1 MIHRQFQPFQ
11 RNIGG
16 LANPE
21 ALTLLSAK
29 EIRALSRR
37 NWRYSA
43 FKTIVYFLTIGLLA
57 FVYLAKP
64 SLVTALVAV
73 GGLGIAFAHGL
84 ELQHE
89 ALHGNL
95 FRSAWANRIFG
106 SLFGLPMLV
115 SFTHYRSYHF
125 HHHQAVGSRN
135 DEELVNYSLSSL
147 RSSAA
152 LVRRAWNIGRIPAFL
167 MTFAAMAKGR
177 FPARVK
183 PNDHRRLWHEYCA
196 ILAVIAAGIGI
207 AVYLQSWAIV
217 VLWLLP
223 WLLVAEP
230 LHFLIE
236 LPEHMG
242 CQQLNGSILR
252 NTRSYPAGRLWGY
265 LINHNNFHIEHHL
278 FPTVPAHR
286 LVALHR
292 LIGSAGGH
300 CSAGY
305 RAAIGEIEAAAHESH
320 YADRTLP

>member
-1 MIHRQFQPFQ
+1 MTNRKFQIFQ
-11 RNIGG
+11 RDIGG
-16 LANPE
+16 PANLE
-21 ALTLLSAK
+21 ALTLLNAK
-29 EIRALSRR
+29 EIRVLSRR
-37 NWRYSA
+37 NLRYSS
-43 FKTIVYFLTIGLLA
+43 FKTTCYFLMIAVLA
-57 FVYLAKP
+57 LIYLANP
-64 SLVTALVAV
+64 GVLTALIAV
-73 GGLGIAFAHGL
+73 LGLGITFAHGL

-95 FRSAWANRIFG
+95 FHSAWANRMFG

-115 SFTHYRSYHF
+115 SYTHYRCYHF

-147 RSSAA
+147 RSTAA
-152 LVRRAWNIGRIPAFL
+152 LVRRAWNIGRIPVFL
-167 MTFAAMAKGR
+167 KTFVLMANGR

-183 PNDHRRLWHEYCA
+183 PIDQQRLWHEYCA
-196 ILAVIAAGIGI
+196 ALAIIAAFIGVAI
-207 AVYLQSWAIV
+207 FLQSWAIL
-217 VLWLLP
+217 VLWLAP

-242 CQQLNGSILR
+242 CQQLNGSILC

-265 LINHNNFHIEHHL
+265 LINHNNLHIEHHL

-286 LVALHR
+286 LVALHK

-305 RAAIGEIEAAAHESH
+305 RAAIREIEAAAHESH
-320 YADRTLP
+320 FADRTHL